1 MRLWVEETTMDHV
14 LALLFPVTL
23 PSVVLEYELPN
34 PLPQDP
40 FATPVTEC
48 GIGTPQPKRYRDALD
63 RVQSEG
69 L

>member
-1 MRLWVEETTMDHV
+1 MRLWVEETIMDHL

-23 PSVVLEYELPN
+23 PSVVLEYEMPKL
-34 PLPQDP
+34 LPQDP

-48 GIGTPQPKRYRDALD
+48 GIGLPQPRRYRDALD
-63 RVQSEG
+63 RMQREG

>member
-1 MRLWVEETTMDHV
+1 MDHV

-23 PSVVLEYELPN
+23 PSVVLEYELPK

-40 FATPVTEC
+40 FATSVTEC

>member
-1 MRLWVEETTMDHV
+1 MRLWIEETTMDHV

-23 PSVVLEYELPN
+23 PSVVLEFESPTALP
-34 PLPQDP
+34 LDP

-48 GIGTPQPKRYRDALD
+48 GIGTPQPKRYRDAVE
-63 RVQSEG
+63 RVQVEG

>member
-23 PSVVLEYELPN
+23 PFVVLEYELPK
-34 PLPQDP
+34 PLPLDP

-48 GIGTPQPKRYRDALD
+48 GIGTLQPKRYRDALD

>member
-23 PSVVLEYELPN
+23 PFVVLEFESSKALP
-34 PLPQDP
+34 LDP

-48 GIGTPQPKRYRDALD
+48 GIGTLQPKRYRDALD
-63 RVQSEG
+63 RMQQEG

>member
-1 MRLWVEETTMDHV
+1 MDHV

-23 PSVVLEYELPN
+23 PFVVLEFESSKAL
-34 PLPQDP
+34 LLDP